1 MSSAKTGSSS
11 ENPAAATAPAPRD
24 DSGYLPFR
32 ASALAPAPPEPRP
45 RLKLPSLDF
54 LATTP
59 PEARMARLVE
69 WCREAASAEAA
80 LLVDVPGGLL
90 ATSGPLPPSE
100 ATDLGARLVA
110 ALEQARQMAPEADP
124 PPALAVD
131 FGPVWL
137 TGFHVN
143 LSRGGGLTLGLVAR
157 DPLPAELRDALG
169 RTLSEEL

>member
-11 ENPAAATAPAPRD
+11 ERPAPRD
-24 DSGYLPFR
+24 ESGYLPFQ
-32 ASALAPAPPEPRP
+32 ASALAPAPPEPKP
-45 RLKLPSLDF
+45 PLVLPSLDF
-54 LATTP
+54 LSGTP

-80 LLVDVPGGLL
+80 LAVDVPGGLL

-137 TGFHVN
+137 TGFHVS

-157 DPLPAELRDALG
+157 DPVPADLRDALC
-169 RTLSEEL
+169 RTLSEAL